1 MAEETPPVEGQAP
14 AAAPAAAAATVPPSL
29 VSADGSLVDN
39 WQQHAPEGFEDLKDD
54 KTLSTMKNVW
64 NLSKSYV
71 HVRKQVPMDKMPR
84 PNENW
89 GDNDWTEFYKA
100 GGRPETP
107 KDYNIKRH
115 PDIPED
121 FMPQEVID
129 GYQEL
134 LHKHGASQKLVDAL
148 AEYNNDLTL
157 KQITANTKAEEEHNT
172 RLWDQLH
179 DEWGRAYDQ
188 KVFRAEKAIER
199 GANGD
204 EGYYQAVLAEVNK
217 SANLI
222 KLMSRIEDHFSEHSP
237 VESVSIPTPADFQ
250 EQIDTL
256 MKDPVLSNP
265 RSTPAERKKV
275 LDKIM
280 RLREEKSKT

>member
-1 MAEETPPVEGQAP
+1 MAEEETPPVEGQAP
-14 AAAPAAAAATVPPSL
+14 AAPVAPTVPPSL

-39 WQQHAPEGFEDLKDD
+39 WQQHAPEGFEDLTDD

-89 GDNDWTEFYKA
+89 GEGDWEEFYKA

-148 AEYNNDLTL
+148 AEYNNELTL
-157 KQITANTKAEEEHNT
+157 KQIKANTEAEEEHNT

-188 KVFRAEKAIER
+188 KVFRAEEAIKK
-199 GANGD
+199 GTNGD

-222 KLMSRIEDHFSEHSP
+222 KLMSRIEDRFSEHSL
-237 VESVSIPTPADFQ
+237 VESPSIPTPADLK
-250 EQIDTL
+250 EQIAEL
-256 MKDPVLSNP
+256 RKDSRFTSPYLNVRQPIIDQINRL
-265 RSTPAERKKV
+265 TEK
-275 LDKIM
+275 M
-280 RLREEKSKT
+280 LREKQPV

>member
-14 AAAPAAAAATVPPSL
+14 AAAPAASTVPPSL

-89 GDNDWTEFYKA
+89 GDNDWEEFYKA
-100 GGRPETP
+100 GGCPETP

-275 LDKIM
+275 MDKIM

>member
-1 MAEETPPVEGQAP
+1 MTEEGTPPVEGQAP
-14 AAAPAAAAATVPPSL
+14 EAPAPTVPPSL

-39 WQQHAPEGFEDLKDD
+39 WQQHAPEGYEDLKDD

-89 GDNDWTEFYKA
+89 GDADWQEFYKA

-121 FMPQEVID
+121 IMPQDVID

-148 AEYNNDLTL
+148 AEYNNELTL
-157 KQITANTKAEEEHNT
+157 KQIKANADAETEHNT

-188 KVFRAEKAIER
+188 KVFRAEEAIKK
-199 GANGD
+199 GTNGD

-222 KLMSRIEDHFSEHSP
+222 KLMSRIEDQFSEHSP
-237 VESVSIPTPADFQ
+237 VERASIPTPADLK
-250 EQIDTL
+250 EQIAEL
-256 MKDPVLSNP
+256 RKDSRFTSPYLNVRQPIIDQINRL
-265 RSTPAERKKV
+265 TEK
-275 LDKIM
+275 M
-280 RLREEKSKT
+280 LREKQPV